1 MKSVVSTITYTCDS
15 CSTTSHTLPS
25 DWKSGKIIDASPL
38 VAPKEFHLCDQCM
51 DSSDNAVLVKVKGL
65 IG

>member
-25 DWKSGKIIDASPL
+25 DWKSGKIIPSSPFG
-38 VAPKEFHLCDQCM
+38 VPKEFHLCDGCVE
-51 DSSDNAVLVKVKGL
+51 SSDNSVLVKVKGL